1 MGTSRWMGATPMALG
16 PAAASNAMLRTAIAL
31 IFAITL
37 GGCSGKTSGSATT
50 STSDSA
56 ATKPTSST
64 TTSRSTTAFDPCKDI
79 PAEVITRL
87 GLVGPPRP
95 DSQSGGGTE
104 NVFCMYDSSGGYFLT
119 IAASNYTLDKLRN
132 ANNHWGYRDLEI
144 GGRQA
149 LFGYGKPEPDTESC
163 ALNIAAST
171 GVYGVLIGTAHHS
184 FAPYTDCLDAARK
197 TAEALVPYFP
207 E

>member
-1 MGTSRWMGATPMALG
+1 M
-16 PAAASNAMLRTAIAL
+16 
-31 IFAITL
+31 
-37 GGCSGKTSGSATT
+37 
-50 STSDSA
+50 
-56 ATKPTSST
+56 
-64 TTSRSTTAFDPCKDI
+64 
-79 PAEVITRL
+79 
-87 GLVGPPRP
+87 
-95 DSQSGGGTE
+95 
-104 NVFCMYDSSGGYFLT
+104 FCMYDSSGEYFLT

-184 FAPYTDCLDAARK
+184 FAPTRTALTPHARPQRHLSHISLNEVCEKSTEPNRYGRRLILKRRSHATTQRSSHGRRRRRLDQGQS
-197 TAEALVPYFP
+197 
-207 E
+207 